1 MAISVLLPKIL
12 ETTKSNLITEPS
24 IAVIIPTYCEAENV
38 EQLIRQIQRLHLNI
52 KIIVVDDSS
61 PDQTQHIVNKLNREF
76 ENILL
81 VSRPK
86 KLGLGTAITAGFRHA
101 LEFDPTPDFVITMDS
116 DFSHN
121 PNDIP
126 RLVNIAKKGYNLVVG
141 SRYVAGG
148 KMKNWPLSR
157 KIISRFA
164 NILATGAV
172 GLRLNDFTSGF
183 RCYSKDYIAKV
194 VSKLH
199 STTYEIQIET
209 IRQARLNE
217 FQVKEI
223 PITFINRKN
232 GNSKLS
238 SAEFLGFL
246 TYVVGAIFSN
256 FNLFFIRRSQT
267 K

>member
-1 MAISVLLPKIL
+1 MAVTVLLPKIL
-12 ETTKSNLITEPS
+12 ETHKINLITEPS

-38 EQLIRQIQRLHLNI
+38 ESLIRQIQTLNLNVR
-52 KIIVVDDSS
+52 IIVVDDSS
-61 PDQTQHIVNKLNREF
+61 PDQTQQIVNELNKEF

-101 LEFDPTPDFVITMDS
+101 LELDPIPDFIITMDS

-121 PNDIP
+121 PKDIP
-126 RLVNIAKKGYNLVVG
+126 RLVDFAKKGYNLVVG
-141 SRYVAGG
+141 SRYISGG

-164 NILATGAV
+164 NMLATGAV

-183 RCYSKDYIAKV
+183 RCYSKNYIKEV
-194 VSKLH
+194 LSSLH

-209 IRQARLNE
+209 IRQAHLNE

-223 PITFINRKN
+223 PITFINRTN
-232 GNSKLS
+232 GSSKLS
-238 SAEFLGFL
+238 SAEFLGFI
-246 TYVVGAIFSN
+246 TYVTKAVFSN
-256 FNLFFIRRSQT
+256 FTIFLKTF
-267 K
+267 